1 MSKGLFMNARKT
13 LKINQLGHLEI
24 GGADTV
30 ELAKQFGTPLYVM
43 DEQYIRDMCRAY
55 SDAIR
60 SDYNGNGLVL
70 YASKAFS
77 CMAVYK
83 IVQSEGC
90 GVDVVSGGEL
100 YTALKAGFPAAKMC
114 LHGNN
119 KLQGELELATES
131 GVGLIVVDSYTELD
145 RLDALCAEKGRKQEI
160 LLRINPGVEAHTH
173 RVIQTAKTDSK
184 FGFSIAD
191 GTAEK
196 ITAYA
201 LAKKNLCLKGYHC
214 HIGSQI
220 FEKQSFA
227 LAAEKMLAFMADMR
241 GKLGFTAT
249 VLNLG
254 GGYGIWYA
262 EGDAQQSIAD
272 YTAYL
277 RAVIAAVKEN
287 AKNYSLPEPYLLIEP
302 GRSIVGEA
310 GITLYTVGAIKE
322 IPSVKKYVAV
332 DGGMF
337 DNPRYALYQ
346 AKYTAVLANRAD
358 EKPTERVSVAGK
370 CCESGDIVCADV
382 ELPAAKEGDVLA
394 VLSTGAYNYSMA
406 SNYNRNAVP
415 PVVLVKDGK
424 ADYIVRPQ
432 TYEDIVRNDVI
443 PERLR

>member
-1 MSKGLFMNARKT
+1 MNTRET
-13 LKINQLGHLEI
+13 LKINSAGHLSI
-24 GGADTV
+24 GGADTT
-30 ELAKQFGTPLYVM
+30 ELAARFGTPLYVM
-43 DEQYIRDMCRAY
+43 DEQYIRDMCAAY
-55 SDAIR
+55 SKAIR
-60 SDYNGNGLVL
+60 TDYGGNGLVL

-77 CMAVYK
+77 CMAIYR
-83 IVQSEGC
+83 IAEQEGI

-100 YTALKAGFPAAKMC
+100 YTALKAGFPAEKIC

-119 KLQGELELATES
+119 KLPAELSLAVES
-131 GVGLIVVDSYTELD
+131 GVGLIAVDSYTELD
-145 RLDALCAEKGRKQEI
+145 KLDALCAEKGKRQEI

-173 RVIQTAKTDSK
+173 RFIQTAKTDSK
-184 FGFSIAD
+184 FGFSVAD

-201 LAKKNLCLKGYHC
+201 LKKEHLDLKGYHC

-227 LAAEKMLAFMADMR
+227 LAAEKMLGFMAEMR
-241 GKLGFTAT
+241 DKLGFTAS

-262 EGDAQQSIAD
+262 EGDAQQSVSD

-277 RAVIAAVKEN
+277 RTVIGAVK
-287 AKNYSLPEPYLLIEP
+287 ASAARFAMPEPYLLIEP

-310 GITLYTVGAIKE
+310 GITLYTVGAIKD
-322 IPSVKKYVAV
+322 IPGVKKYVAV

-346 AKYTAVLANRAD
+346 AKYTAILANRAK
-358 EKPTERVSVAGK
+358 EPATERVSVAGK

-382 ELPAAKEGDVLA
+382 DLPAAKEGDILA
-394 VLSTGAYNYSMA
+394 VLSTGAYN
-406 SNYNRNAVP
+406 
-415 PVVLVKDGK
+415 
-424 ADYIVRPQ
+424 
-432 TYEDIVRNDVI
+432 
-443 PERLR
+443 